1 MSNGLGI
8 LGVGSD
14 DFGVTGTIQ
23 TSGTV
28 VDQAVPVINTAQP
41 IVLGNVR
48 EGATSPTAVVSV
60 TNQATGNDQADLNAA
75 ITGNA
80 PVTATGSFDQ
90 LGPGGTDS
98 SSLQVG
104 MNTATAGAIDGTA
117 TIAFVSDATS
127 LGGGQLNLASQ
138 NVQVQGAVY
147 RLAQGT
153 ATPDPVDFG
162 NLRIDTTAEQA
173 LSIANTAAA
182 DGYSEVLNAAFGTA
196 TGAAG
201 DNDGSVSLLAAGS
214 SDTTSMVA
222 SLDTS
227 VAGTRSGTVIV
238 DFASD
243 GTGTTGEAA
252 SSVGSQEIDMTGTV
266 YRLASPDVN
275 TAQPVVLAARVGDA
289 APTQNLSVTNQSPD
303 AFTEGLKAD
312 IGDVDTGFSGS
323 GNIDNLAAGDT
334 DNTSLSVGLADT
346 SSSQNISGEV
356 DLNFQSTGAG
366 TTGATDISVGSESVQ
381 VQGRVYQQAV
391 AQVNTPNVDFG
402 IVHVGDAVATEAVE
416 VGNAASVATLNDV
429 LKGSIGDATGAF
441 SASGDLGAGLGAQVF
456 DSTSLSVGLDT
467 SAAGNFSGSASVDFQ
482 SSNPDLDD
490 LLLDSTDVILSAQV
504 NNYANPVFEKTGGAG
519 SLSGGGVSFDLDFG
533 NLLLGGSTV
542 NALLAVVNDVVGPT
556 DLLDGLFNLTSVGDF
571 LPTGFD
577 AFSDLDA
584 GESTGALSVAFN
596 PLTLGLFEG
605 IVLLEARGWNAS
617 GFEQFFDVTLNLRA
631 RVSEQECPRTAHPG
645 AAPARPV
652 DAPCPAAPNDGEL
665 SRETRPGYCPRRV
678 PSPGPWPYRKCRLS
692 LCLPRLST

>member
-1 MSNGLGI
+1 M
-8 LGVGSD
+8 
-14 DFGVTGTIQ
+14 
-23 TSGTV
+23 
-28 VDQAVPVINTAQP
+28 
-41 IVLGNVR
+41 
-48 EGATSPTAVVSV
+48 
-60 TNQATGNDQADLNAA
+60 
-75 ITGNA
+75 
-80 PVTATGSFDQ
+80 
-90 LGPGGTDS
+90 
-98 SSLQVG
+98 
-104 MNTATAGAIDGTA
+104 
-117 TIAFVSDATS
+117 
-127 LGGGQLNLASQ
+127 
-138 NVQVQGAVY
+138 
-147 RLAQGT
+147 
-153 ATPDPVDFG
+153 
-162 NLRIDTTAEQA
+162 
-173 LSIANTAAA
+173 
-182 DGYSEVLNAAFGTA
+182 
-196 TGAAG
+196 
-201 DNDGSVSLLAAGS
+201 SLLAAGS

-227 VAGTRSGTVIV
+227 VAGTRSGTVTV

-391 AQVNTPNVDFG
+391 AQVNTPSVDFG
-402 IVHVGDAVATEAVE
+402 IVHVGDAVANQSVE

-429 LKGSIGDATGAF
+429 LQGSIGGATSAF
-441 SASGDLGAGLGAQVF
+441 SASGDLGSGLEAGVF

-482 SSNPDLDD
+482 SSNPDLAD

-631 RVSEQECPRTAHPG
+631 RVSEQGVPEPRTLVLLLLGLLMLHA
-645 AAPARPV
+645 
-652 DAPCPAAPNDGEL
+652 L
-665 SRETRPGYCPRRV
+665 RRRMMA
-678 PSPGPWPYRKCRLS
+678 S
-692 LCLPRLST
+692 